1 MKKTTCF
8 LLLTICYFV
17 SLFSQTSFSGTY
29 SGQVNGDQVKLNL
42 QLVSANQFQGTME
55 DSQQKFNIK
64 AELKESQLVGFAT
77 EASMGLDF
85 QFTAKLES
93 QQLIVSLFLAEIG
106 MTEPLIFNLNQDQ
119 QASDAKPPAHSNSS
133 PSNQAINFKFPKEA
147 QHNPEL
153 SGIWR
158 KEEQYNSGFGDTYMG
173 ASSSQKL
180 ILYSNGA
187 VADGGSQTTL
197 SGSNYL
203 GQSEGGFQALPNVFW
218 YNVSN
223 QLYLV
228 TIEDGKT
235 NTVHLGKYYI
245 ENGAMLI
252 TSSNGIKSLFY
263 KE

>member
-8 LLLTICYFV
+8 LLLTTCYFV
-17 SLFSQTSFSGTY
+17 NVFSQTSYNGKY

-42 QLVSANQFQGTME
+42 QLVSANQYQGAME

-77 EASMGLDF
+77 EVSMGLDF
-85 QFTAKLES
+85 QFSAKLES
-93 QQLIVSLFLAEIG
+93 HQLIVSLFLAEIG
-106 MTEPLIFNLNQDQ
+106 MTEPLVFNLIRDQ

-133 PSNQAINFKFPKEA
+133 QGNQSINFKFPKDA
-147 QHNPEL
+147 QHHPEL

-228 TIEDGKT
+228 SIEDGKT

-252 TSSNGIKSLFY
+252 TSSNGTKSLFY

>member
-8 LLLTICYFV
+8 LLLTTCYFV

-55 DSQQKFNIK
+55 DSQQKFNII

-93 QQLIVSLFLAEIG
+93 QQLIVSIFLAEIG

-147 QHNPEL
+147 QHNQEL
-153 SGIWR
+153 TGTWR
-158 KEEQYNSGFGDTYMG
+158 KEEQYNSGFGDNYMG

-180 ILYSNGA
+180 ILYSNGS
-187 VADGGSQTTL
+187 VADGGSQTTI

-203 GQSEGGFQALPNVFW
+203 GQSEGTFQALPNVFW

-228 TIEDGKT
+228 SIDDGKT